1 VEAAHVAKLKGKIMA
16 GIITP
21 QKREAIRK
29 RLIDG
34 IKGQGEIAREFNVSE
49 STVHKLKVELR
60 EETARSIEAENNSR
74 PALVERSQPITLD
87 NRAFESLTHMREDL
101 PAPTNASPDPFR
113 SAASQEFPDD
123 PAVADYL
130 NEEDEIKAIFAELG
144 TEFTTGS
151 VTITKRNVQ
160 TRKFEWLDKLAAAD
174 FLASGMP
181 FLAQYGAG
189 DYMLSIYAGGRAG
202 VARRKLVTVH
212 EAAGRREQAKVA
224 AAQGI
229 SPAVAPEISALAEGL
244 KQTQMLLAQ
253 LAQNFARPPQQEGI
267 ADRLKEYLMI
277 QQAFGGANQNQNR
290 NNDPFT
296 MMKSVMDLVRD
307 MQPPGE
313 GAGGMMD
320 LAEKFITKFGPLIT
334 KAVETAQE
342 QAPALAPPAAQPLAR
357 PAQQPIAR
365 PGNGGI
371 SQTPEENEIMFQQ
384 QMLKF
389 FLNTLIS
396 AASLNADPVT
406 YADMILDQVPEE
418 IVEKW
423 IESEDLMRELAKHD
437 PRVST
442 FPQWFAQLREAIV
455 ERRAEERGPGTPVG
469 PQVEI

>member
-1 VEAAHVAKLKGKIMA
+1 MA

-60 EETARSIEAENNSR
+60 EESARAIEAENNSR
-74 PALVERSQPITLD
+74 PVVVERSQPITVD
-87 NRAFESLTHMREDL
+87 NRAFENLTRMSEDL

-123 PAVADYL
+123 SAVQDYL

-229 SPAVAPEISALAEGL
+229 GTVVAPEISALAEGL

-253 LAQNFARPPQQEGI
+253 LAQSLARPAQSESIG
-267 ADRLKEYLMI
+267 DRLKEYLMI
-277 QQAFGGANQNQNR
+277 QQAFGGANQNQQR

-307 MQPPGE
+307 IQPPGE

-334 KAVETAQE
+334 KAVETAQSE
-342 QAPALAPPAAQPLAR
+342 APALAPPQPQPIIQPR
-357 PAQQPIAR
+357 PAAVPPR

-371 SQTPEENEIMFQQ
+371 SPTPEDNEIMFQQ

-389 FLNTLIS
+389 FLNTLVS
-396 AASLNADPVT
+396 AASQNADPVT
-406 YADMILDQVPEE
+406 YADMILDQVPPE
-418 IVEKW
+418 IVAKW
-423 IESEDLMRELAKHD
+423 IESEDLMNELAKHD
-437 PRVST
+437 ARVAT
-442 FPQWFAQLREAIV
+442 FPVWFRELRDAIV
-455 ERRAEERGPGTPVG
+455 ERRAEENGPGTPVG
-469 PQVEI
+469 PQVEL